1 MQMNETRE
9 NTISRWLPVW
19 LRGSKSPW
27 VIGAGLYMIAYSAWI
42 VLKWTD
48 PAYESI
54 IANLGYLPLSF
65 FSAVSGFYVSRQPQ
79 LEQRTRLAWQFIAAS
94 LLSLA
99 VGDILY
105 TILDIT
111 KGVGFPDLPDF
122 FYLAF
127 YPLAFIGLI
136 TIPSQVSDQ
145 TEGKTWRIDLVIIM
159 TSATAILWYFIIAPT
174 AVAGGDDWLSRL
186 VAGAYPA
193 MDMLLLA
200 SIAGLLFRRNDANTR
215 ESLIIL
221 GLGLMIYIAADLVYA
236 WQVLQETY
244 VSGSLVDILWI
255 LSYFLIAL
263 SALRQASTHLISQ
276 DTGDKPGIVWQI
288 TILPMLA
295 LGASVIT
302 SLLVAASGEMAGL
315 PAYGLYIGT
324 VITIFVT
331 IARQLLITRE
341 NSRLIDELNSATE
354 QLRANNVVLEQR
366 VVERTSELTDQTN
379 RLRLVAQAAREI
391 TSATSLDNLLN
402 LSTTLIL
409 DRFNLYHAAI
419 FLLDTNRE
427 FASLV
432 ASPTEAGRQMI
443 ASGQKF
449 GVGST
454 SIVGRVAATGEPRIA
469 LDADLEAVQFN
480 NPLLPASRSEMALP
494 LKVENRTIG
503 VLDVH
508 SDRPRAFNED
518 DIAIMQVLADQLGVA
533 IERAN
538 LLQRVEENL
547 LEIQR
552 ASGAATRESWRS
564 VAESGLLSNA
574 GYRFDNVR
582 IQPAN
587 STHELGTKALQTG
600 RTVVQREN
608 GRDQSEQALAAIPVK
623 LRGQPIGVVTV
634 KLKEGYN
641 SNTISTI
648 EQAVERLATSLESAR
663 LFEEARLR
671 ADREQAISQVT
682 AAISSASE
690 FDAILRT
697 TVEEI
702 GRSFGDSEVSIQLT
716 EHLE

>member
-1 MQMNETRE
+1 
-9 NTISRWLPVW
+9 
-19 LRGSKSPW
+19 
-27 VIGAGLYMIAYSAWI
+27 MIAYSAWI

-54 IANLGYLPLSF
+54 IANIGYLPLSI
-65 FSAVSGFYVSRQPQ
+65 FSAVSGFYVARQSQ

-99 VGDILY
+99 VGDIFY

-122 FYLAF
+122 FYLVF
-127 YPLAFIGLI
+127 YPLAFVGLI
-136 TIPSQVSDQ
+136 TIPSQASDQ
-145 TEGKTWRIDLVIIM
+145 TEGKTWRFDLVIIM
-159 TSATAILWYFIIAPT
+159 TSATAILWYFLIAPT
-174 AVAGGDDWLSRL
+174 AVAGGEDWLSRL

-200 SIAGLLFRRNDANTR
+200 SVAGLLFRRNDANTR

-221 GLGLMIYIAADLVYA
+221 GLGLLIYIAADLVYA

-244 VSGSLVDILWI
+244 ISGSFVDILWT

-263 SALRQASTHLISQ
+263 SAFRQASTHLVSQ

-288 TILPMLA
+288 TILPMMA

-341 NSRLIDELNSATE
+341 NSRLVDELNSATE

-366 VVERTSELTDQTN
+366 VVERTRELTDQTN

-454 SIVGRVAATGEPRIA
+454 SLVGRVAATGEPRIA
-469 LDADLEAVQFN
+469 LGADLETVQFN

-508 SDRPRAFNED
+508 SDQPQAFNED
-518 DIAIMQVLADQLGVA
+518 DIAMMQVLADQLGVA

-552 ASGAATRESWRS
+552 ASGASTRESWRS
-564 VAESGLLSNA
+564 VAESGLLSNT

-587 STHELGTKALQTG
+587 TTHELGTKALQSG
-600 RTVVQREN
+600 QTVVQSET
-608 GRDQSEQALAAIPVK
+608 GKDQSGQALAAIPVK